1 MSEQYWASKPQEEI
15 GSELM
20 RRVED
25 YTEFLKTSGR
35 MDSLRRKY
43 SAFYGRESIESTGAQ
58 GELKAINVNHYGSLV
73 RSIHTMVTSQPP
85 AWESRAANTDVK
97 SQAQTILANGLL
109 DYYAREKRM
118 ARYTDQALLTALL
131 LDEAWVCT
139 TWDATI
145 GEPVAVDPE
154 TGEAVTEGD
163 VTYKLFRMNEV
174 IRDVNRD
181 DGKHVWLM
189 TVEWVNKYDEA
200 AKYPDL
206 AERIL
211 ALDSEKR
218 DLDASR
224 LRPLWIG
231 ASKKKND
238 LVPRYT
244 FYHDRTPAVPN
255 GRLITFFASDLVVM
269 DSPLPYRRVP
279 LRSVTVEEMIETAFG
294 HSPSTD
300 LLSIQEAID
309 TLISTVVTNQSTFGV
324 QNVMVPKGSDIGV
337 SQLAGGLN
345 LIEFDSKLGPPAPLN
360 LVQTPGEIFQAIT
373 MLVEAQQT
381 ISGVNAVA
389 RGNAS
394 PQLSG
399 AAMALLQATALQF
412 SSAAQKS
419 YNMIVEDIGTDTIH
433 ALADFSTSK
442 RVAYIVGKHN
452 RSYLKEFTQDDI
464 GSISRVTV
472 SAANAL
478 TKTVAGRTEI
488 ANQLL
493 NSGLIKRPEQYMTV
507 IQTGQLEPMFENET
521 SELLLIRQENEDLA
535 EGKAAQVVATD
546 VHDMHIREH
555 KSVLASPEARQ
566 DPNIVNA
573 TLQHIQ
579 EHIMALQSTDPL
591 LLQLTGVQ
599 VMPPPPMPPAGPEG
613 APLPPAGQPG
623 PQPAMPEPAQPPA
636 NPITGQEF

>member
-1 MSEQYWASKPQEEI
+1 MSEQYWATKPQEEI
-15 GSELM
+15 GQELM
-20 RRVED
+20 TRVQD
-25 YTEFLKTSGR
+25 YAEFLKTTGR
-35 MDSLRRKY
+35 MESLRRKY
-43 SAFYGRESIESTGAQ
+43 KAFYGNSSIEATGTQ

-85 AWESRAANTDVK
+85 AWESRATNSDVK
-97 SQAQTILANGLL
+97 SQAQCILANGLL

-118 ARYTDQALLTALL
+118 GRYTDMALLTALW
-131 LDEAWVCT
+131 LDEAWVAT

-145 GEPVAVDPE
+145 GEAVAVDPE
-154 TGEAVTEGD
+154 TQMPVTEGD

-174 IRDVNRD
+174 VRDVNRD
-181 DGKHVWLM
+181 DGQHTWLG
-189 TVEWVNKYDEA
+189 TVEYVSKYDEA

-211 ALDSEKR
+211 ALDADRS
-218 DLDASR
+218 DSDNSR

-231 ASKKKND
+231 AASKKSD
-238 LVPRYT
+238 LIPRYT
-244 FYHDRTPAVPN
+244 FYFDKSPALPN
-255 GRLITFFASDLVVM
+255 GRVVVLYASDLVVM
-269 DSPLPYRRVP
+269 DSPLPYRRMP
-279 LRSVTVEEMIETAFG
+279 LRSVTVEDMIETAFG
-294 HSPSTD
+294 HAPTSD

-309 TLISTVVTNQSTFGV
+309 TLFSTVVTNQAAFGV

-337 SQLAGGLN
+337 SQLTGGLN

-360 LVQTPGEIFQAIT
+360 LTQTPPEIFNSIT

-412 SSAAQKS
+412 SSAAQKAHVR
-419 YNMIVEDIGTDTIH
+419 IVEDIGTDTIH
-433 ALADFSTSK
+433 CLADFATSK

-452 RSYLKEFTQDDI
+452 RSMLKEFSQDDI
-464 GSISRVTV
+464 GDISRVTV
-472 SAANAL
+472 DNANAL

-493 NSGLIKRPEQYMTV
+493 QSGLIQRPEQYMTV
-507 IQTGQLEPMFENET
+507 IQTGQLEPLYENET
-521 SELLLIRQENEDLA
+521 SQLLLIRQENEDLA
-535 EGKAAQVVATD
+535 EGKPASVIATD

-555 KSVLASPEARQ
+555 ASVLASPESRL
-566 DPNIVNA
+566 DPAIVNA
-573 TLQHIQ
+573 TLNHIQ

-591 LLQLTGVQ
+591 LLQLVGVKT
-599 VMPPPPMPPAGPEG
+599 VPPPPMPMGPQGE
-613 APLPPAGQPG
+613 PIPPAGQQG
-623 PQPAMPEPAQPPA
+623 PMPAQPKPAQAPA
-636 NPITGQEF
+636 NPITGEQF